1 MLSKSHRFTVYCIQH
16 RAILNFHRKMLLHL
30 IKSKLLSVCVSV
42 MIFFF
47 TNEKKFSVKLV
58 LFTAADF
65 TLGDAQKKRQY
76 SVS

>member
-1 MLSKSHRFTVYCIQH
+1 
-16 RAILNFHRKMLLHL
+16 MLLHL

-47 TNEKKFSVKLV
+47 TNEKKISVKLV

-65 TLGDAQKKRQY
+65 TLGNAQKKRQY